1 MRLQWRFDERID
13 SGATPVCSVPTPQL
27 ARLNWQADAPHH
39 SVVKSLPKEAE
50 KSQQLASSFPHL
62 VLQTQPDF
70 HFFAVSSTF
79 ASTVGV
85 VRKLCSAHLSPTLYQ
100 MRATTAQQ
108 TTEAAVCRMCRPLLC
123 FYHAASGEL
132 PLGPLPAEPP
142 SGASR
147 GLQTWL
153 PLSQKSCFCKKTTTA
168 TKLRSRCGETLEPL
182 SLQGLSAVACSAA
195 RSRTRVSVRLL
206 CPLTANAA
214 AGIRSQTHVVKR
226 CS

>member
-13 SGATPVCSVPTPQL
+13 CGATPVCSVPTPQL

-50 KSQQLASSFPHL
+50 KSLQLASSFPHL
-62 VLQTQPDF
+62 RLQTQPDF
-70 HFFAVSSTF
+70 HFFVFSSTF
-79 ASTVGV
+79 VSTVGV
-85 VRKLCSAHLSPTLYQ
+85 VRKRCSAHLSPTLYQ

-108 TTEAAVCRMCRPLLC
+108 TTKAAVCRMRRPLLC
-123 FYHAASGEL
+123 FHHAASGEL

-153 PLSQKSCFCKKTTTA
+153 PLSQRVAFAKNNNSNKV
-168 TKLRSRCGETLEPL
+168 EEPL
-182 SLQGLSAVACSAA
+182 W
-195 RSRTRVSVRLL
+195 
-206 CPLTANAA
+206 
-214 AGIRSQTHVVKR
+214 
-226 CS
+226 